1 MSSLIKTFLNN
12 HNYHNRFKKKLLKDI
27 RFTKVLTKYSTE
39 YNNLVFINRLCEE
52 FNLNYTDLLSF
63 FLKIQNNNENI
74 EDIFTLFENN
84 NINKLDIKRILRY
97 IELK

>member
-1 MSSLIKTFLNN
+1 M
-12 HNYHNRFKKKLLKDI
+12 
-27 RFTKVLTKYSTE
+27 
-39 YNNLVFINRLCEE
+39 YNNLIFINRLCEE
-52 FNLNYTDLLSF
+52 FSLSYSDLVSF